1 MRDVVCSQAYERN
14 VEQERSRRAG
24 VEALE
29 DARQKW
35 RYSNRIQVKER
46 RDMAE
51 RYRRTGKLDAQLS
64 VGDIPATFSAVLLA
78 EPATDHAS
86 EMPAVLLMINKSFVP
101 QDTVRLR
108 LWT

>member
-1 MRDVVCSQAYERN
+1 MRAEPGRCLKGLGPALATRRGQQRRLRDVVCSQAYERN

-64 VGDIPATFSAVLLA
+64 VGDRPWPRSPLSSGR
-78 EPATDHAS
+78 AS
-86 EMPAVLLMINKSFVP
+86 N
-101 QDTVRLR
+101 
-108 LWT
+108 

>member
-1 MRDVVCSQAYERN
+1 MQLRVRDVVCSQAYERN

-64 VGDIPATFSAVLLA
+64 VGDIPATFSAVLWQSQQLIM
-78 EPATDHAS
+78 S
-86 EMPAVLLMINKSFVP
+86 LKCRWCF
-101 QDTVRLR
+101 
-108 LWT
+108 

>member
-1 MRDVVCSQAYERN
+1 LQLRVRDVVCSQAYERN

-64 VGDIPATFSAVLLA
+64 VGATFRPRSPLSSWQSQQL
-78 EPATDHAS
+78 
-86 EMPAVLLMINKSFVP
+86 I
-101 QDTVRLR
+101 
-108 LWT
+108 

>member
-1 MRDVVCSQAYERN
+1 MQLRVRDVVCSQAYERN

-64 VGDIPATFSAVLLA
+64 VGDIPATFPAVLLA
-78 EPATDHAS
+78 EPATDHVS
-86 EMPAVLLMINKSFVP
+86 EMPPVLLIICSTILFVCG
-101 QDTVRLR
+101 